1 MKSDVKALRV
11 STTGAVFTG
20 RTRLRGIILNSN
32 TTAGGTDGSIEL
44 YDGQATPQ
52 KQFEVSVQAGDDFTL
67 NLPEDGILFKDGM
80 YTSVLTSC
88 LATVLIDK

>member
-11 STTGAVFTG
+11 SGTGAVFAG
-20 RTRLRGIILNSN
+20 RTRLRGIILNS
-32 TTAGGTDGSIEL
+32 TEAAGGTDGAIKL

-52 KQFEVSVQAGDDFTL
+52 LQFEVSVQAGDDFTL

-80 YTSVLTSC
+80 YTSVLVEC

>member
-11 STTGAVFTG
+11 SGTGVVFAG
-20 RTRLRGIILNSN
+20 RTRLRGIILNS
-32 TTAGGTDGSIEL
+32 TEAAGGTDGAIKL

-67 NLPEDGILFKDGM
+67 NLPEDGVLFKDGM
-80 YTSVLTSC
+80 YTSVLVEC

>member
-11 STTGAVFTG
+11 TGTGAVFTG
-20 RTRLRGIILNSN
+20 RTRLRGIILNS
-32 TTAGGTDGSIEL
+32 TEAAGGTDGAIKL

-52 KQFEVSVQAGDDFTL
+52 LQFEVSVQAGDDFTL
-67 NLPEDGILFKDGM
+67 NLPEDGVLFKDGL
-80 YTSVLTSC
+80 YTSVLTAC

>member
-11 STTGAVFTG
+11 SGTGVVFAG
-20 RTRLRGIILNSN
+20 RTRLRGIILNS
-32 TTAGGTDGSIEL
+32 TEAAGGTDGAIKL

-52 KQFEVSVQAGDDFTL
+52 LQFEVSVQAGDDFTL

-80 YTSVLTSC
+80 YTSVLVEC

>member
-11 STTGAVFTG
+11 SGTGVVFAG

-32 TTAGGTDGSIEL
+32 EAAGGTDGSIQL